1 MLNRFDGLVTSWELI
16 IQHQITVLD
25 IPPNTVHYIKIYKS
39 SFESRVLLV
48 LIKTGDCDVPRCLGI
63 LVQAHMNKNI
73 IWVLS
78 EAFYFLI
85 ALAVHVLLTST
96 EEENVSEHPL
106 PAQKAKKSSGR
117 FCKNNG
123 KITILSSEPE
133 FISMEIWTQEKK
145 KKKKYTEAVFAHWN
159 LHIIPKNIKVF
170 YEL

>member
-16 IQHQITVLD
+16 IQYQITVLD

-39 SFESRVLLV
+39 SFESRALSVLL
-48 LIKTGDCDVPRCLGI
+48 KTRDCDVPRCLGI
-63 LVQAHMNKNI
+63 SVQAHMNKNV

-96 EEENVSEHPL
+96 EEENVSEYPL

-117 FCKNNG
+117 FCKNDG
-123 KITILSSEPE
+123 KITIYFVFRARIYIHGDLN
-133 FISMEIWTQEKK
+133 TGRKK
-145 KKKKYTEAVFAHWN
+145 KRN
-159 LHIIPKNIKVF
+159 IPKQFLLTEI
-170 YEL
+170 YI